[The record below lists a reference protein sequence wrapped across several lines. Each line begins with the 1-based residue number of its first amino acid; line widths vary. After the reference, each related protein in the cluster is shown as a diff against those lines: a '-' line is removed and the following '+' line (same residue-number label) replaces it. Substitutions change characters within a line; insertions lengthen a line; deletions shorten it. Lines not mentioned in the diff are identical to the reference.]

1 MSFPDVEGKYTD
13 LEIVAGVMVDGDTMS
28 FDVEVVDGQE
38 QITESALPAFSSSA
52 QALNAGNAMT
62 IDLTVV
68 MNHIQ

>member
-1 MSFPDVEGKYTD
+1 
-13 LEIVAGVMVDGDTMS
+13 MVDGDTMS

-62 IDLTVV
+62 IDLTVGYESYSINLAAGGDTPAAIV
-68 MNHIQ
+68 NA